1 MQFGLVAPVAMAA
14 RAGYTTHARA
24 ANYRPDID
32 GLRAI
37 AVAAVVLFHGH
48 PELLPGGF
56 VGVDV
61 FFVISGY
68 LIIGIILNELK
79 EKTFSIAGFYA
90 RRIRRI
96 FPALLFVLAT
106 IWLVG
111 WNLVLVPEEFRE
123 LGTEIFAG
131 ATFASNIL
139 TYSQTGYFDA
149 PAATKPLLHLW
160 SLGVEEQ
167 FYLIIPLALVAL
179 VRTRISI
186 PWSLGA
192 ATLISFTL
200 SMIMTGFDQAA
211 AFYLP
216 FTRFWELAVG
226 GLLAYV
232 TLHHR
237 EHVARLQHW
246 TLSLAGLLII
256 ATAVKITPFS
266 FFPGWWAIPPV
277 LGTTLVIAAGSATA
291 LNRILA
297 WRPLVAIGLI
307 SYPLYL
313 WHWPLLVLFRED
325 YPFARGFILSVV
337 TGSVLLAAATYL
349 LIERPLRNLPL
360 RSVSLGGL
368 GAMTA
373 VAIIAAATVSTNG
386 LLWGRNFHLPP
397 IFLPVPPP
405 LYDDHTDR
413 TSGNGLKVLLWGILT
428 PVICCPD
435 SRLSGTSIQL
445 KFIA

>member
-1 MQFGLVAPVAMAA
+1 
-14 RAGYTTHARA
+14 
-24 ANYRPDID
+24 
-32 GLRAI
+32 
-37 AVAAVVLFHGH
+37 
-48 PELLPGGF
+48 
-56 VGVDV
+56 
-61 FFVISGY
+61 
-68 LIIGIILNELK
+68 
-79 EKTFSIAGFYA
+79 
-90 RRIRRI
+90 
-96 FPALLFVLAT
+96 
-106 IWLVG
+106 
-111 WNLVLVPEEFRE
+111 
-123 LGTEIFAG
+123 
-131 ATFASNIL
+131 
-139 TYSQTGYFDA
+139 
-149 PAATKPLLHLW
+149 
-160 SLGVEEQ
+160 VEEQ

-179 VRTRISI
+179 VRARISI

-200 SMIMTGFDQAA
+200 SMILTGFDQAA

-246 TLSLAGLLII
+246 TLALAGLLII

-313 WHWPLLVLFRED
+313 WHWPLLVLFRKD

-386 LLWGRNFHLPP
+386 LLWGRNLHLPP

-413 TSGNGLKVLLWGILT
+413 TSGNGLKVLLWGDSHAGHLLPGFQAVRDKHPIKIYSLSFSD
-428 PVICCPD
+428 CPP
-435 SRLSGTSIQL
+435 T
-445 KFIA
+445 